1 MPRPDGGVLTLR
13 ASGETHMVRGGLGGP
28 MRVAR
33 LIPILLV
40 AALLLVASIGAQ
52 DPIQILDVDT
62 YDRTTA
68 PGRTVTF
75 NWTVRNTDPISYD
88 IEVSTTT
95 SPGWTVDI
103 DPARIDGL
111 SQNRAA
117 AVRVSVTAPPSVEAG
132 TTLTLRVF
140 FTVFQGGAV
149 VFIAPRDATVTI
161 PSIFAEKK
169 VLGIFPNPLPPPFDN
184 EWGVFLLDVVLWG
197 VLAAVALFVIIPL
210 IRRVAAR
217 TKTQID
223 DIIIRIVRTP
233 LIILLFLYGTIQSL
247 GALDRHID
255 SWIRETLLSIY
266 QVALAIIIVYL
277 AYRLFKDVLI
287 YLGRAIAK
295 RTASHIDDVIIPLA
309 EKLGLVIIG
318 LAGLGLLLGY
328 LNVDL
333 TLFIAGG
340 VVISMVLAFA
350 AQDTISNF
358 FSGLFLLADRPFRE
372 GDIIILGDGDWVEVR
387 RIGLRTTRLFRFSDA
402 SLVTVPNNKLVNEK
416 IANFSN
422 PKDKGRFMTTIGVA
436 YGSDSALVKRVLQ
449 ESIDET
455 PHIIR
460 DDPALAPIVRFDAMA
475 DSSLNFFILVWIDD
489 RANRFTVTDVL
500 NTEIYTRLTKAGIEI
515 PFPQRTVHLRLEGVE
530 GPKIPIDIERI
541 VKGMKDEAENPSK
554 RDGRGGT

>member
-1 MPRPDGGVLTLR
+1 
-13 ASGETHMVRGGLGGP
+13 

-40 AALLLVASIGAQ
+40 AALLIVASVGAQ
-52 DPIQILDVDT
+52 DPIQVLNVDT

-68 PGRTVTF
+68 PGETVTF
-75 NWTVRNTDPISYD
+75 NWTVRNVDPISYD
-88 IEVSTTT
+88 IEVSATETT
-95 SPGWTVDI
+95 GWTVDI
-103 DPARIDGL
+103 DPTRIDGL

-117 AVRVSVTAPPSVEAG
+117 AVRVSVTPPPTVEAE
-132 TTLTLRVF
+132 TTMALRVF

-169 VLGIFPNPLPPPFDN
+169 VLGIFANPLPPPLDN

-197 VLAAVALFVIIPL
+197 VLAAVALFVVIPL
-210 IRRVAAR
+210 TRRAAAR

-233 LIILLFLYGTIQSL
+233 FIILLFLYGTIQSL

-266 QVALAIIIVYL
+266 QAALAIIIVYL

-287 YLGRAIAK
+287 YLGRSIAK
-295 RTASHIDDVIIPLA
+295 RTSSHIDDVIIPLA
-309 EKLGLVIIG
+309 EKIGLVIVG

-333 TLFIAGG
+333 TLFVAGG

-402 SLVTVPNNKLVNEK
+402 TLVTVPNNKLVNEK

-422 PKDKGRFMTTIGVA
+422 PKDKGRFMSTIGVA
-436 YGSDSALVKRVLQ
+436 YGSDPALVKRVLR
-449 ESIDET
+449 ESIDAT

-530 GPKIPIDIERI
+530 GPKIPLDIERI
-541 VKGMKDEAENPSK
+541 VKGMEDEAENPSK
-554 RDGRGGT
+554 RDGRGGG